1 MAGRPIDNARRFFL
15 AHGLSTEKGMARK
28 TRIAVLCGLLAG
40 CGAHE
45 MAATWND
52 LTGDSYPLDGIS
64 REVST
69 GGETRCPELTF
80 VSYAGSAVRYGRP
93 VRVADAFVPRLEL
106 FDTLVA
112 EVAIA
117 HYGRAPSTVRHF
129 GALACR
135 RVRGSQGRLSEHA
148 LGNAIDVAGFAFA
161 RKKAGEPAPTT
172 VPVELHKPFVVSV
185 EKHWDGGASLAEAL
199 HQRFLR
205 ALVARVQEDDVFRGV
220 IGPGR
225 EGHANH
231 LHFDQSPWGYALF

>member
-1 MAGRPIDNARRFFL
+1 MVRKAGL
-15 AHGLSTEKGMARK
+15 VVLSGF
-28 TRIAVLCGLLAG
+28 LAG

-64 REVST
+64 REISA
-69 GGETRCPELTF
+69 GGETRCPELTY
-80 VSYAGSAVRYGRP
+80 VTYAGSVVPYGRP
-93 VRVADAFVPRLEL
+93 VRVADAFVPRLEQ
-106 FDTLVA
+106 FDALVA
-112 EVAIA
+112 ELAIA
-117 HYGRAPSTVRHF
+117 HYGRAPGKMRHF

-161 RKKAGEPAPTT
+161 RMKPSETAPITL
-172 VPVELHKPFVVSV
+172 PDELRKPFEVSV
-185 EKHWDGGASLAEAL
+185 EKHWDGGASPAEAL